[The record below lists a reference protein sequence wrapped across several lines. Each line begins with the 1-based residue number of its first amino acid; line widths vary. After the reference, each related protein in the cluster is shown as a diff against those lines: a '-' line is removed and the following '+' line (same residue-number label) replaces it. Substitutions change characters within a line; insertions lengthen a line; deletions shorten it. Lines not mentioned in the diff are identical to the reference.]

1 LERADHFQPLD
12 RERPRD
18 GDGLE
23 FLRGQMGLPRVVLAP
38 FAGAHNVLCVR
49 DRSRPVEPLPKGLPD
64 QRSQHRV
71 VAAYTPT
78 YLTEHLSPLLVRISF
93 MQKVP
98 CFHCVGRKGA
108 LCEVVQDRWDPV
120 CLGHC
125 NLPTPMGREW
135 FLSGSRAWV
144 RPYGSPRVRVRR
156 HGQTT
161 TGVFRDRDQAG
172 RLLALDR
179 RLMGVIDEDP
189 R

>member
-1 LERADHFQPLD
+1 
-12 RERPRD
+12 
-18 GDGLE
+18 
-23 FLRGQMGLPRVVLAP
+23 MGLPRVVLAP

-93 MQKVP
+93 MQNPRRAPLVQVVPNYDVRLCMTREVP